1 MIMFSALNINFFF
14 SNVGPSK
21 LIFAKTYPQVL
32 LAAVDLRFI
41 VFICILA
48 FCHPA
53 WSYDKRLQSSN
64 CMSCHESETHDWKQ
78 SDHAMAMALPSNNT
92 VLGNFANQKAELYSQ
107 LALFFQDNG
116 EYKATISDTDT
127 HKSETFTVK
136 YTFGHYPLQ
145 QYLVETKPGTYQVLP
160 FAWDARPKEQ
170 GGQRWYHNYSNE
182 KISANDRLH
191 WRQPLQ
197 NWNGMCADCH
207 SDELARNYDASTNS
221 FDTQFTGINV
231 GCVSCHGV
239 MDNHLAQI
247 QAGNDTKENKKVFE
261 KGLWTLSEDAN
272 TAIWK
277 GPKRDNEFMQT
288 CYACHS
294 LRAPLSDGFTAN
306 KNFLDQFSPSL
317 ITPPLYYPDGQ
328 IKEEVYVYG
337 SFLQSKMHDKGVS
350 CLDCHDSH
358 TMKLKVQGNGLCLQ
372 CHKASEFD
380 TPKHHKHPLFTE
392 GAQCVNCHM
401 PDQIYMGVDNRRDHS
416 FKIPSPAM
424 SEEFNTPNACI
435 DCHESESNSWA
446 IKAIETWYGD
456 TPSISTSRLNLNRL
470 RHGQAI
476 SLEAHLNI
484 VNDANI
490 DVINRASALELLRQS
505 TQVLS
510 ANQIRPFVHHTEDL
524 IRLAAA
530 RLGNLI
536 DPKERVIVLAPLLND
551 KRKAVRAAAAQSLVG
566 LPIAKQNI
574 GVYTKAF
581 NELLN
586 ANENSAWRGE
596 GRVNQGNIEVQKN
609 NIIGAEIA
617 FKGSVDIDPY
627 FPVGYMNLADLYR
640 AKQRED
646 LVAKVLNN
654 GLEKVPDS
662 ADVAYAYGLHLVRL
676 KQISNAVDYFKKAM
690 QLNLANE
697 QLAYTYIL
705 ALDGNG
711 QTELAV
717 KELKSLINSYQAKT
731 SLIELGQFLTKKSN
745 NREDFMW
752 FSNIN

>member
-1 MIMFSALNINFFF
+1 MFCALNIVPFL
-14 SNVGPSK
+14 SNLDTSRQVFTNTGK
-21 LIFAKTYPQVL
+21 RVL
-32 LAAVDLRFI
+32 LGLVDYRYM
-41 VFICILA
+41 VFICIFAL
-48 FCHPA
+48 CQPV
-53 WSYDKRLQSSN
+53 WSNDKRLQSSD
-64 CMSCHESETHDWKQ
+64 CMSCHASETHDWEQ
-78 SDHAMAMALPSNNT
+78 SDHAMAMARPSNNT
-92 VLGNFANQKAELYSQ
+92 VLGDFANQKAELYSQ
-107 LALFFQDNG
+107 LALFFQENG
-116 EYKATISDTDT
+116 QYKATISDTDT
-127 HKSETFTVK
+127 NKSETFTVK

-145 QYLVETKPGTYQVLP
+145 QYLVETTPGTFQVLP

-207 SDELARNYDASTNS
+207 SDELERNYDASTNS
-221 FDTQFTGINV
+221 FDTQYTGINV

-239 MDNHLAQI
+239 MDSHLTQI
-247 QAGNDTKENKKVFE
+247 QAGGSNAKENKTAPE
-261 KGLWTLSEDAN
+261 EGNWTLVDEAK
-272 TAIWK
+272 TAIWQ
-277 GPKRDNEFMQT
+277 GPERNNEFMQT

-306 KNFLDQFSPSL
+306 KHFLDQFSPSL
-317 ITPPLYYPDGQ
+317 IRPPLYYPDGQ

-337 SFLQSKMHDKGVS
+337 SFLQSKMYDKGVN
-350 CLDCHDSH
+350 CLDCHNAH
-358 TMKLKVQGNGLCLQ
+358 TMKLKIQGNGLCLQ

-380 TPKHHKHPLFTE
+380 TPQHHKHPLFTE

-424 SEEFNTPNACI
+424 SEKFNTPNACI
-435 DCHESESNSWA
+435 DCHEGESNTWA
-446 IKAIETWYGD
+446 TEAIEKWYGEA
-456 TPSISTSRLNLNRL
+456 PAISTTRQNLTRL
-470 RHGQAI
+470 RHGQTI
-476 SLEAHLNI
+476 TLEAHLNI
-484 VNDANI
+484 VNDTNI

-505 TQVLS
+505 TQSLS
-510 ANQIRPFVHHTEDL
+510 GNQLRPFVLHSEDL

-536 DPKERVIVLAPLLND
+536 DPRERVRVLSSLLED
-551 KRKAVRAAAAQSLVG
+551 RRKSVRAAAAQHLVG

-574 GVYTKAF
+574 KVYTKAF
-581 NELLN
+581 NELLS

-596 GRVNQGNIEVQKN
+596 GRVNQGNIEAQSN
-609 NIIGAEIA
+609 NMIGAEIA

-646 LVAKVLNN
+646 LVAKVLGD
-654 GLEKVPDS
+654 GLKNVPDS
-662 ADVAYAYGLHLVRL
+662 ADVAYSYGLHLVRL
-676 KQISNAVDYFKKAM
+676 KQIGKAIDYFKQAM
-690 QLNLANE
+690 QLNQANE

-711 QTELAV
+711 QTELAI
-717 KELKSLINSYQAKT
+717 KELKGLINNYSTKA
-731 SLIELGQFLTKKSN
+731 SLIELGQYLTRKTN
-745 NREDFMW
+745 NREDFTW
-752 FSNIN
+752 FSQLN